1 MAEPSDIVV
10 SKLGAKGDGVAS
22 VDGDQIFIPFALP
35 GERWRQQEN
44 WQRLSDSSE
53 RVEPICPHFGVC
65 GGCVAQHMSP
75 ELYRDWKLD
84 SVRQAFAH
92 QGLEVEP
99 VLSEAFPVAS
109 RRRCSLTAKKTRTG
123 LVFGYLEARSHSVV
137 DLESCPILVSEV
149 SSKLDVLRELSEI
162 LAAPNGTLRI
172 DVLAARNGLDVALHG
187 DHVPLRP
194 ELRVTLAQL
203 SSDAGIA
210 RLMAGGQEIAQ
221 LSAPIVGCSGVDVA
235 IHPNAFL
242 QAVEAAEVE
251 LTALVMQHVGRAK
264 AVGDLF
270 CGIGTFAFALAR
282 KAKVLALDS
291 DRASIETL
299 MAARDRAQKLKPI
312 EARVRDLFREP
323 LSRKELEG
331 LDCVVFDP
339 PRAGAEGQARMI
351 AKSQV
356 PRVVAVSC
364 NPGTLARD
372 VRHLVEGGY
381 QLEALH
387 AVDQFR
393 FSAHIECV
401 AALSRP
407 KARRRR

>member
-1 MAEPSDIVV
+1 MVEPSDIVV

-22 VDGDQIFIPFALP
+22 ADGDQIFIPFALP
-35 GERWRQQEN
+35 GETWRQGEG
-44 WQRLSDSSE
+44 WERLSDSPD
-53 RVEPICPHFGVC
+53 RIEPVCPHFGVC
-65 GGCVAQHMSP
+65 GGCIAQHMSAA
-75 ELYRDWKLD
+75 LYHDWKLD
-84 SVRQAFAH
+84 SVRQAFNH
-92 QGLEVEP
+92 QGLDVEP
-99 VLSEAFPVAS
+99 VLSEAFPVSS

-123 LVFGYLEARSHSVV
+123 VVLGYLAARSHTIVE
-137 DLESCPILVSEV
+137 LAACPILISDI
-149 SSKLDVLRELSEI
+149 SSKLDVLRELSAI
-162 LAAPNGTLRI
+162 LVAPNGTLRI
-172 DVLAARNGLDVALHG
+172 DVLSASNGLDVALHG
-187 DHVPLRP
+187 DHLPLGP
-194 ELRVTLAQL
+194 ELRVRLAHL
-203 SSDAGIA
+203 VSEAGIA
-210 RLMAGGQEIAQ
+210 RLMAGGHEIAQ
-221 LSAPIVGCSGVDVA
+221 LRTPIVNCSGVEVA
-235 IHPNAFL
+235 VHPNAFL
-242 QAVEAAEVE
+242 QAVEAAEAE
-251 LTALVMQHVGRAK
+251 LASLVVQHVGRAK

-312 EARVRDLFREP
+312 DARVRDLFREP

-364 NPGTLARD
+364 NPATLARD

-387 AVDQFR
+387 TVDQFR
-393 FSAHIECV
+393 FSAHVECV

-407 KARRRR
+407 KARRR